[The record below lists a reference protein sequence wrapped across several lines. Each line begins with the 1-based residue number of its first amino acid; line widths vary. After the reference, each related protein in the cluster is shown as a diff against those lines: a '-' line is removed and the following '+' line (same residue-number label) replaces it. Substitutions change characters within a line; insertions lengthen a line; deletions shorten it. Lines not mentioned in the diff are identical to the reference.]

1 MRQNTWAK
9 WFGGVLLL
17 IFAGLTLAWPVS
29 TPAQSYVSPFS
40 GMRPVVSILTPTD
53 GVNFKTYINYLSAT
67 MQRNWFAVMPESA
80 LMGEK
85 GFVVLKFHIQR
96 DGKIPDSDPTLEH
109 SSNSEELDDA
119 AMKAVR
125 VTARFEPLP
134 EAFHGP
140 NIRVR
145 FIFFYNAPVPGGPAR
160 PSDCDNNAP
169 RDRSEPHLVPLV
181 HPPPAARLCY
191 VN

>member
-1 MRQNTWAK
+1 
-9 WFGGVLLL
+9 
-17 IFAGLTLAWPVS
+17 
-29 TPAQSYVSPFS
+29 
-40 GMRPVVSILTPTD
+40 
-53 GVNFKTYINYLSAT
+53 
-67 MQRNWFAVMPESA
+67 
-80 LMGEK
+80 MGEK
-85 GFVVLKFHIQR
+85 GVVVLKFHIQR

-125 VTARFEPLP
+125 VTERFEPLP

-160 PSDCDNNAP
+160 PSDCDNNSP
-169 RDRSEPHLVPLV
+169 SKRSEPRLVPLV
-181 HPPPAARLCY
+181 HPLPAARLCY